1 MRTVVAALALAFL
14 AALQLVAGLRSP
26 VAAAAL
32 QRRGRLLSAAK
43 KPLPPPPAAPE
54 KKGELGFNLQSARRI
69 TRWIMF
75 PGESGSTKWR
85 AGLPA
90 LRITLRAFTSSQL
103 RSTVQI
109 ASAPPETPKSAPR
122 QLTYPTP
129 TPISISTPALRAGI
143 FKDFDSTE
151 ERMKPT
157 VVVKPKTLSKRE
169 KEYMSVRY
177 SDRGLE
183 PEDKPS
189 LWDKLQGR

>member
-14 AALQLVAGLRSP
+14 VVLQLVAGLRSP

-32 QRRGRLLSAAK
+32 QRRVRLLSASK
-43 KPLPPPPAAPE
+43 KPSPPPAAPE

-85 AGLPA
+85 AGRCLSVLRCEHAPA
-90 LRITLRAFTSSQL
+90 VSCAPLHTSL
-103 RSTVQI
+103 LHN
-109 ASAPPETPKSAPR
+109 PETPKSPPR
-122 QLTYPTP
+122 PLTTP
-129 TPISISTPALRAGI
+129 IPMSIPISIPARCAGI